1 MGIDTL
7 LSESLYALGF
17 IFVVGVASIPAWL
30 LWRSKLNTLE
40 KKGKTAPL
48 TMTILCTLLSI
59 VTLLIVQPPKDFS
72 VFAPVIYQ
80 CCVTMVWSLC
90 LILFI
95 RFKKRTSPACVT
107 KESL

>member
-17 IFVVGVASIPAWL
+17 ILVVGAASIPAWL

-48 TMTILCTLLSI
+48 KMTILCTLLSI

-72 VFAPVIYQ
+72 VFAPVYYLCGI
-80 CCVTMVWSLC
+80 TLIWSLV
-90 LILFI
+90 LILLT
-95 RFKKRTSPACVT
+95 RFKKKALPD
-107 KESL
+107 SLPQETR